1 MTGFFVT
8 APLINTYRRKL
19 KVGENTMT
27 KAFLQWWLFFVLQ
40 IIILAAAYVY
50 ELHLYILNNDQTY
63 ISFILIAIWLLT
75 STRIGYKMLK
85 GNKTSN
91 EKFWFVAETCMAIG
105 MMGTVLGF
113 ILMLGGSNLASID
126 PTDVEGMKNVIGQ
139 LASGMSTALLTT
151 LTGLIVSVSLRTQLM
166 IGEGE

>member
-1 MTGFFVT
+1 M
-8 APLINTYRRKL
+8 
-19 KVGENTMT
+19 
-27 KAFLQWWLFFVLQ
+27 
-40 IIILAAAYVY
+40 
-50 ELHLYILNNDQTY
+50 
-63 ISFILIAIWLLT
+63 
-75 STRIGYKMLK
+75 RIGYKLLK
-85 GNKTSN
+85 HIKTSN

>member
-1 MTGFFVT
+1 
-8 APLINTYRRKL
+8 
-19 KVGENTMT
+19 MT
-27 KAFLQWWLFFVLQ
+27 KSFLQWWLFFVLQ
-40 IIILAAAYVY
+40 LIILGASYVY
-50 ELHLYILNNDQTY
+50 KLHLFILNNDQTY
-63 ISFILIAIWLLT
+63 ISFILIAIWFVT
-75 STRIGYKMLK
+75 SMRIGYKLLK
-85 GNKTSN
+85 HIQSSN

>member
-1 MTGFFVT
+1 
-8 APLINTYRRKL
+8 
-19 KVGENTMT
+19 MT

>member
-1 MTGFFVT
+1 
-8 APLINTYRRKL
+8 
-19 KVGENTMT
+19 MT

-63 ISFILIAIWLLT
+63 ISFILIGIWLLT
-75 STRIGYKMLK
+75 SSRIGYKMAK
-85 GNKTSN
+85 KINSSN

-113 ILMLGGSNLASID
+113 ILMLGSSDLASID
-126 PTDVEGMKNVIGQ
+126 PTDTEGMKNVIGQ
-139 LASGMSTALLTT
+139 LAKGMATALLTT

>member
-1 MTGFFVT
+1 MT
-8 APLINTYRRKL
+8 R
-19 KVGENTMT
+19 
-27 KAFLQWWLFFVLQ
+27 AFLQWWLFFVLQ
-40 IIILAAAYVY
+40 IIILGASYVY

-75 STRIGYKMLK
+75 SMRIGYKLK
-85 GNKTSN
+85 KEITTSN
-91 EKFWFVAETCMAIG
+91 EKFWFIAETCMAIG

-139 LASGMSTALLTT
+139 LASGMATALLTT

>member
-1 MTGFFVT
+1 
-8 APLINTYRRKL
+8 
-19 KVGENTMT
+19 MT

-40 IIILAAAYVY
+40 IIILASAYVY

-63 ISFILIAIWLLT
+63 ISFVLIGIWLLT
-75 STRIGYKMLK
+75 SSMIGYKLLK
-85 GNKTSN
+85 NITTSN
-91 EKFWFVAETCMAIG
+91 EKFWFIAETCMAIG

-113 ILMLGGSNLASID
+113 ILMLGGSDLASID
-126 PTDVEGMKNVIGQ
+126 PSDTEGMKNVIGQ
-139 LASGMSTALLTT
+139 LAKGMATALLTT

>member
-1 MTGFFVT
+1 
-8 APLINTYRRKL
+8 
-19 KVGENTMT
+19 MT

-85 GNKTSN
+85 DIKTSN

-113 ILMLGGSNLASID
+113 ILMLRWCQS
-126 PTDVEGMKNVIGQ
+126 
-139 LASGMSTALLTT
+139 
-151 LTGLIVSVSLRTQLM
+151 
-166 IGEGE
+166 

>member
-1 MTGFFVT
+1 
-8 APLINTYRRKL
+8 
-19 KVGENTMT
+19 MT
-27 KAFLQWWLFFVLQ
+27 KTFLQWWLFFVLQ
-40 IIILAAAYVY
+40 IIILGASYVY

-63 ISFILIAIWLLT
+63 ISFVLVGIWLLT
-75 STRIGYKMLK
+75 SMRIGYKLK
-85 GNKTSN
+85 KEITTSN
-91 EKFWFVAETCMAIG
+91 EKFWFIAETCMAIG

-139 LASGMSTALLTT
+139 LASGMATALLTT